1 MLEILIG
8 RSQNGAEGR
17 DKVGLGSIRRP
28 VIGLAL
34 GGGAARGFAHIGIVR
49 TLIAHGI
56 VPNVVVGTSIGAVV
70 GGAYAAGHLDTLEEW
85 ARSLQPRNILGYLD
99 IRLNGSG
106 LIGGDKLAAQ
116 LEAAIGPTLIEDLPL
131 KFATVATEV
140 RTGHEIWLTHG
151 RMVEA
156 MRASYALPG
165 IFSPVLV
172 GDRWLVDGAMVNPVP
187 VSAARALGAEI
198 VIAANL
204 SSDVFTH
211 STTIYSHGAPPVA
224 PEVVAEPPPPPKRG
238 FGKLFSAERTMKR
251 EFFGGGGRPGISS
264 VMVDAFNIM
273 QDRITRARLAGD
285 PPDLLISPRVGQI
298 GWFDFH
304 RASDLIAFGAR
315 AAERAIDSIQEA
327 IHILAPAGRPG
338 PEADSKP
345 GPVADAEAVNRLA
358 PPRSGGLDVVAQ
370 RFLLHLVFAD
380 PPLDDVADRDQADN
394 PFVLDHRQ
402 MPEFAQ
408 RHHFHDRGDRIG
420 RPATDDLARHHRADR
435 LVEHASAAIAEH
447 ADDVALRQDAFD
459 AAFAHHQYGAD
470 FPLPQNL
477 DRSRKLCA
485 RLDALDVMSFGIE
498 DCTYRHCRLPE
509 ADRALERARSLF
521 P

>member
-1 MLEILIG
+1 VLDILIG
-8 RSQNGAEGR
+8 RSQNGPESR
-17 DKVGLGSIRRP
+17 DKVGLGSVRRP

-85 ARSLQPRNILGYLD
+85 ARSLQPRSVLGYLD

-106 LIGGDKLAAQ
+106 LIGGDKLAAH
-116 LEAAIGPTLIEDLPL
+116 LEAAIGPIRIEELPL

-151 RMVEA
+151 RMVDA

-165 IFSPVLV
+165 IFSPVLI
-172 GDRWLVDGAMVNPVP
+172 GDRWLVDGALVNPVP
-187 VSAARALGAEI
+187 VSAARAFGAEI

-211 STTIYSHGAPPVA
+211 GTTIHAHGAPA
-224 PEVVAEPPPPPKRG
+224 DVVETVIEPAAPKRG
-238 FGKLFSAERTMKR
+238 FSRLFSPERAMKR

-327 IHILAPAGRPG
+327 IQMLGPG
-338 PEADSKP
+338 A
-345 GPVADAEAVNRLA
+345 
-358 PPRSGGLDVVAQ
+358 
-370 RFLLHLVFAD
+370 
-380 PPLDDVADRDQADN
+380 
-394 PFVLDHRQ
+394 
-402 MPEFAQ
+402 
-408 RHHFHDRGDRIG
+408 
-420 RPATDDLARHHRADR
+420 
-435 LVEHASAAIAEH
+435 
-447 ADDVALRQDAFD
+447 
-459 AAFAHHQYGAD
+459 
-470 FPLPQNL
+470 
-477 DRSRKLCA
+477 
-485 RLDALDVMSFGIE
+485 
-498 DCTYRHCRLPE
+498 
-509 ADRALERARSLF
+509 
-521 P
+521 

>member
-1 MLEILIG
+1 MLDILIG
-8 RSQNGAEGR
+8 RGQNGSNGR

-34 GGGAARGFAHIGIVR
+34 GGGAARGLAHIGIVR

-70 GGAYAAGHLDTLEEW
+70 GGAYAAGHLDALEEW
-85 ARSLQPRNILGYLD
+85 ARKLQPRNILGYLD

-116 LEAAIGPTLIEDLPL
+116 LEAAIGPTLIEDLPV

-151 RMVEA
+151 RMVDA

-172 GDRWLVDGAMVNPVP
+172 GDRWLVDGALVNPVP
-187 VSAARALGAEI
+187 VSAARAFGAEI

-204 SSDVFTH
+204 SSDIFAH
-211 STTIYSHGAPPVA
+211 STTIYSHGPAAEVTVAAA
-224 PEVVAEPPPPPKRG
+224 PETTIEPAAPKRG
-238 FGKLFSAERTMKR
+238 FGRLFSAERTMKR
-251 EFFGGGGRPGISS
+251 EFFGSGTRPGISS

-285 PPDLLISPRVGQI
+285 PPDLLISPRVGEI

-304 RASDLIAFGAR
+304 RADDLIAHGTR

-327 IHILAPAGRPG
+327 IHILAPAPSG
-338 PEADSKP
+338 PTA
-345 GPVADAEAVNRLA
+345 AVEK
-358 PPRSGGLDVVAQ
+358 
-370 RFLLHLVFAD
+370 
-380 PPLDDVADRDQADN
+380 
-394 PFVLDHRQ
+394 
-402 MPEFAQ
+402 MP
-408 RHHFHDRGDRIG
+408 
-420 RPATDDLARHHRADR
+420 
-435 LVEHASAAIAEH
+435 
-447 ADDVALRQDAFD
+447 
-459 AAFAHHQYGAD
+459 
-470 FPLPQNL
+470 
-477 DRSRKLCA
+477 
-485 RLDALDVMSFGIE
+485 
-498 DCTYRHCRLPE
+498 
-509 ADRALERARSLF
+509 
-521 P
+521 

>member
-1 MLEILIG
+1 M
-8 RSQNGAEGR
+8 
-17 DKVGLGSIRRP
+17 GLGSIRRP

-85 ARSLQPRNILGYLD
+85 ARGLQPRNILGYLD

-116 LEAAIGPTLIEDLPL
+116 LEAAIGQTLIEDLPL

-151 RMVEA
+151 RMVDA

-172 GDRWLVDGAMVNPVP
+172 GRPLAGRRRTGQSGAGVGG
-187 VSAARALGAEI
+187 ARAWGGNRDRRQPLQRRLYALHDDLFPRRNGRRRRR
-198 VIAANL
+198 
-204 SSDVFTH
+204 
-211 STTIYSHGAPPVA
+211 PPVEA
-224 PEVVAEPPPPPKRG
+224 APPKRG
-238 FGKLFSAERTMKR
+238 FGKFFSAERTVKR
-251 EFFGGGGRPGISS
+251 EFFGSGGRPGISS

-304 RASDLIAFGAR
+304 RANDLIAHGAR
-315 AAERAIDSIQEA
+315 AAERAIISIQEA
-327 IHILAPAGRPG
+327 IHILAPAPASRAGGRQ
-338 PEADSKP
+338 KP
-345 GPVADAEAVNRLA
+345 VQRPTELR
-358 PPRSGGLDVVAQ
+358 RS
-370 RFLLHLVFAD
+370 
-380 PPLDDVADRDQADN
+380 
-394 PFVLDHRQ
+394 
-402 MPEFAQ
+402 
-408 RHHFHDRGDRIG
+408 
-420 RPATDDLARHHRADR
+420 
-435 LVEHASAAIAEH
+435 
-447 ADDVALRQDAFD
+447 
-459 AAFAHHQYGAD
+459 AD
-470 FPLPQNL
+470 F
-477 DRSRKLCA
+477 
-485 RLDALDVMSFGIE
+485 
-498 DCTYRHCRLPE
+498 CRCVQAVLM
-509 ADRALERARSLF
+509 
-521 P
+521 

>member
-1 MLEILIG
+1 MLDSWMG
-8 RSQNGAEGR
+8 RGQKASDGR
-17 DKVGLGSIRRP
+17 DKVGLGTIRRP

-49 TLIAHGI
+49 TLAAHGI

-70 GGAYAAGHLDTLEEW
+70 GGAYATGHLDTLEEW
-85 ARSLQPRNILGYLD
+85 ARSLQPRNIISYLD

-106 LIGGDKLAAQ
+106 LIGGTKLAAE
-116 LEAAIGPTLIEDLPL
+116 LEAAMGKSLIEDLPL
-131 KFATVATEV
+131 KFASVATEV

-151 RMVEA
+151 PIVDA

-165 IFSPVLV
+165 IFSPVMI
-172 GDRWLVDGAMVNPVP
+172 GDRWLVDGALVNPVP

-211 STTIYSHGAPPVA
+211 STTIYAHGPSASANAAVL
-224 PEVVAEPPPPPKRG
+224 PEPEPEPRKRG
-238 FGKLFSAERTMKR
+238 IGKFFSAERTMKR

-304 RASDLIAFGAR
+304 RADELIAHGAR

-327 IHILAPAGRPG
+327 IHILAPPTR
-338 PEADSKP
+338 EADK
-345 GPVADAEAVNRLA
+345 GIEK
-358 PPRSGGLDVVAQ
+358 
-370 RFLLHLVFAD
+370 
-380 PPLDDVADRDQADN
+380 
-394 PFVLDHRQ
+394 
-402 MPEFAQ
+402 
-408 RHHFHDRGDRIG
+408 
-420 RPATDDLARHHRADR
+420 PAT
-435 LVEHASAAIAEH
+435 E
-447 ADDVALRQDAFD
+447 
-459 AAFAHHQYGAD
+459 
-470 FPLPQNL
+470 
-477 DRSRKLCA
+477 
-485 RLDALDVMSFGIE
+485 
-498 DCTYRHCRLPE
+498 
-509 ADRALERARSLF
+509 
-521 P
+521 

>member
-1 MLEILIG
+1 VLDNWIG
-8 RSQNGAEGR
+8 RGQNATNGR
-17 DKVGLGSIRRP
+17 EKVGLGSVRRP

-34 GGGAARGFAHIGIVR
+34 GGGAARGFAHIGVIR

-70 GGAYAAGHLDTLEEW
+70 GGAYAAGQLDTMEEW

-116 LEAAIGPTLIEDLPL
+116 LEAAIGQTLIEDLPL

-151 RMVEA
+151 RMVDA

-172 GDRWLVDGAMVNPVP
+172 GDRWLVDGALVNPVP
-187 VSAARALGAEI
+187 VSTARAFGAEI

-204 SSDVFTH
+204 SSDVFAH
-211 STTIYSHGAPPVA
+211 STTVYSHGPAAEVTVAVA
-224 PEVVAEPPPPPKRG
+224 PEGMIAPAAPPKRG
-238 FGKLFSAERTMKR
+238 FGKLFSPERTMKR
-251 EFFGGGGRPGISS
+251 EFFGGGGRPGIST

-304 RASDLIAFGAR
+304 RADDLIAHGVR
-315 AAERAIDSIQEA
+315 AAERAIESIQEA
-327 IHILAPAGRPG
+327 IQILAPGSAVPSA
-338 PEADSKP
+338 PAADVDK
-345 GPVADAEAVNRLA
+345 A
-358 PPRSGGLDVVAQ
+358 P
-370 RFLLHLVFAD
+370 
-380 PPLDDVADRDQADN
+380 
-394 PFVLDHRQ
+394 
-402 MPEFAQ
+402 
-408 RHHFHDRGDRIG
+408 
-420 RPATDDLARHHRADR
+420 
-435 LVEHASAAIAEH
+435 
-447 ADDVALRQDAFD
+447 
-459 AAFAHHQYGAD
+459 
-470 FPLPQNL
+470 
-477 DRSRKLCA
+477 
-485 RLDALDVMSFGIE
+485 
-498 DCTYRHCRLPE
+498 
-509 ADRALERARSLF
+509 
-521 P
+521 